1 MKKTAIT
8 AMTLV
13 LALCILFACGCT
25 APPTTPET
33 AGEPT
38 ETAIQPINYE
48 DTPVQYSD
56 VNGVTL
62 AYREFGTENTE
73 PLLMIIGF
81 GGTMESWNITFIGIL
96 AENYHVYVYDHRDMG
111 QSTETDAPLTI
122 PILADD
128 AAGLIT
134 ALGHDSMNIYGMSMG
149 TAVSQ
154 QLLISH
160 PKTAQKVILSSAL
173 YTVNIPEMEK
183 LHTQLIESVED
194 LETSE
199 GVRKE
204 AVAILEWDGVYD
216 SLPGITND
224 VMLITGTADDIT
236 PQTVAVDIADQI
248 DGSWLVRYKGI
259 PHAGSC
265 YAPVEYGTIVT
276 TFLEMD
282 ESPA

>member
-1 MKKTAIT
+1 MKKPAIT
-8 AMTLV
+8 ALTLV
-13 LALCILFACGCT
+13 LTLCILFACGCT
-25 APPTTPET
+25 APPATPET

-38 ETAIQPINYE
+38 ETVIQPITYE
-48 DTPVQYSD
+48 DTPVQYCD

-62 AYREFGTENTE
+62 AYREFGIENTQ
-73 PLLMIIGF
+73 PLLTIMGF
-81 GGTMESWNITFIGIL
+81 GGTMESWNTTFLGIL
-96 AENYHVYVYDHRDMG
+96 EENYHVYVYDHRNMG

-128 AAGLIT
+128 AAALIT
-134 ALGHDSMNIYGMSMG
+134 ALGHDSMHIYGMSMG
-149 TAVSQ
+149 TAVTQ

-160 PKTAQKVILSSAL
+160 PETAQKVILSSAS
-173 YTVNIPEMEK
+173 YTVNIPEMDK
-183 LHTQLIESVED
+183 LHGQLVEAIED
-194 LETSE
+194 PDTSK

-236 PQTVAVDIADQI
+236 PQSVALDIADQI

-259 PHAGSC
+259 PHAGSS